1 MNRSVLITVFL
12 LFLSYVSLATHIVGG
27 EFEIHHIE
35 NDRYLFRQIQYFDV
49 VNGNPQAKD
58 LQINASIFRKKDN
71 VFVRSVLMHFQS
83 ESYVPYT
90 NPECTNDKLV
100 TNRIVYS
107 TEVNLNPALFS
118 DPQGYYMVWERCCR
132 NNIIN
137 NIVRPEETGQ
147 TFYLEFPPIRKNGT
161 EFRNSSPQLF
171 PPLSDFACVNRF
183 YYVDF
188 RGSDPDGDSL
198 VYSLA
203 TPLNSSEFQPL
214 PTPTPAPHPNVTW
227 VSGINSTYQ
236 IPGNPTLDVNEMGFL
251 TVTPSDEG
259 LFVFSVKCEEF
270 RDGQK
275 IGEVVRDF
283 QLFVIDCPDPG
294 TSPEI
299 QVKAP
304 ASEIFISE
312 LDTIKL
318 KVEDSKC
325 FDFRIKDKDGS
336 ETITMR
342 AIPVNFEADLQS
354 ILSTSIGYLSQ
365 PEDTLGIQVCLPDCP
380 YLQNEPF
387 IIDII
392 AQDFTCPQPLM
403 DTIRL
408 IVLVEPPPNQAP
420 KFIEPVQD
428 MITASFI
435 EGSIINIAFKA
446 EDKDLDSL
454 LLFVEG
460 DGFEL
465 FEYGIEIDTTIFENG
480 KIDFNLK
487 WNTDCQVY
495 PFGLKNEFQ
504 LKFYLEDADQC
515 GMDNRDSIMLNI
527 TIDLPDNNA
536 PIVLIDNEHVNK
548 ELTVRIEDELNFDIR
563 AFDGDPTDQLL
574 LDAIGVGFDLED
586 VGIFFEKQSGN
597 SNIKTNLQWQI
608 KCDDVNLFQQDVY
621 EILLIVEDE
630 DKCKLPNADTL
641 LLTLNVLPPI
651 NNPPE
656 IFVNGD
662 ILEDTLFV
670 DAGFLLDLEIFGLD
684 PDGDSISIWMQDD
697 GMSEGLGVMFEP
709 KSGKSNLYSNF
720 TWQTDCSLL
729 EEEYRDGI
737 YNFRIILNDF
747 KCLVP
752 ESDTLNMVV
761 VIQDEHIDYEILP
774 PNVFTPNNSDS
785 INESYFVP
793 GLPKNN
799 CERQFEGI
807 VIYNRSGKEVFSS
820 REKDFYWHGE
830 DQPSGVYYYLISYT
844 DFSIKGTV
852 SLLR

>member
-1 MNRSVLITVFL
+1 MKRLVLIAVFQ
-12 LFLSYVSLATHIVGG
+12 LFVSYFSLATHIVGG

-35 NDRYLFRQIQYFDV
+35 GDRYLFRQIQYFDV

-58 LQINASIFRKKDN
+58 QQINASIFRKKDN
-71 VFVRSVLMHFQS
+71 VFVRSVLMLFQS

-137 NIVRPEETGQ
+137 NIVRPDETGQ
-147 TFYLEFPPIRKNGT
+147 TFYLEFPPIRRNGT

-171 PPLSDFACVNRF
+171 PPLSDYACVNRF

-203 TPLNSSEFQPL
+203 TPLNSSQFEPL
-214 PTPTPAPHPNVTW
+214 PTPTPAPHPYVTW

-236 IPGNPTLDVNEMGFL
+236 IPGNPTLDVNEKGFL
-251 TVTPSDEG
+251 TVTPFDEG

-304 ASEIFISE
+304 ASEIFTSE
-312 LDTIKL
+312 LDTIRL
-318 KVEDSKC
+318 KVEDLKC

-336 ETITMR
+336 ETITIR
-342 AIPVNFEADLQS
+342 AEPVNFEANLQS
-354 ILSTSIGYLSQ
+354 ILSTNIGYISQ
-365 PEDTLGIQVCLPDCP
+365 PEDTLGVQVCLPDCP

-387 IIDII
+387 IIDVI

-408 IVLVEPPPNQAP
+408 IVLVEPPPNQPP

-428 MITASFI
+428 IITASFI

-454 LLFVEG
+454 LLLVEG
-460 DGFEL
+460 NGFDL
-465 FEYGIEIDTTIFENG
+465 SQYGIEIDTTIFENG
-480 KIDFNLK
+480 KIDFNLN
-487 WNTDCQVY
+487 WDTDCQTY
-495 PFGLKNEFQ
+495 PFNLQNEFQ

-515 GMDNRDSIMLNI
+515 GLDNRDSITLNI

-548 ELTVRIEDELNFDIR
+548 ELTVRIEDDLSFDIR
-563 AFDGDPTDQLL
+563 AFDGDPLDLL
-574 LDAIGVGFDLED
+574 ILEAIGVGFDLND
-586 VGIFFEKQSGN
+586 AGIDFETKTGN
-597 SNIKTNLQWQI
+597 SNIRTNLQWRI
-608 KCDDVNLFQQDVY
+608 DCENVNLSLKDQY
-621 EILLIVEDE
+621 EIYLVAEDA
-630 DKCKLPNADTL
+630 DKCKLPNADTIK
-641 LLTLNVLPPI
+641 LTLNILPPL
-651 NNPPE
+651 NNTPE

-662 ILEDTLFV
+662 VLKDTIFV
-670 DAGFLLDLEIFGLD
+670 DAGNLLDLNITGID
-684 PDGDSISIWMQDD
+684 PNGDSISLI
-697 GMSEGLGVMFEP
+697 
-709 KSGKSNLYSNF
+709 
-720 TWQTDCSLL
+720 LL
-729 EEEYRDGI
+729 EEGMLDELGI
-737 YNFRIILNDF
+737 NFNPGSGI
-747 KCLVP
+747 
-752 ESDTLNMVV
+752 ESV
-761 VIQDEHIDYEILP
+761 
-774 PNVFTPNNSDS
+774 
-785 INESYFVP
+785 
-793 GLPKNN
+793 
-799 CERQFEGI
+799 
-807 VIYNRSGKEVFSS
+807 SS
-820 REKDFYWHGE
+820 RLNRK
-830 DQPSGVYYYLISYT
+830 
-844 DFSIKGTV
+844 TV
-852 SLLR
+852 